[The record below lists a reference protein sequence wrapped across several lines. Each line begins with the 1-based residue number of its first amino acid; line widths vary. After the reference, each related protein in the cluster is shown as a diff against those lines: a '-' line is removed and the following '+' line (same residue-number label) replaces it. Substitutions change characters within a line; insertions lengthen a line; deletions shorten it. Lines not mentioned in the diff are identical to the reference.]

1 MKTNM
6 GMLDRG
12 VRIAIAVALFLAI
25 IMQWLAG
32 PLAWIAGI
40 IAVVFVATS
49 FVKFC
54 PLYTVIGKNTLPK

>member
-1 MKTNM
+1 MKANM
-6 GMLDRG
+6 GTLDRG

-40 IAVVFVATS
+40 VAIVFVATS
-49 FVKFC
+49 FIKFC
-54 PLYTVIGKNTLPK
+54 PLYTVIGKNTLGK